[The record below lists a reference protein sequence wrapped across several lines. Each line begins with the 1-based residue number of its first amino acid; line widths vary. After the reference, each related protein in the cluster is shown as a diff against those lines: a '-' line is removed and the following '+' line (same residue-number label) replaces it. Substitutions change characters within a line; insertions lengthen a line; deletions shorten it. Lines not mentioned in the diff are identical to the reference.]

1 MNLFLVTSPFQ
12 YLCAEEA
19 KKSYNTNNNILLLV
33 EQPREPG
40 ISHLAHIY
48 NENEWD
54 HVIHVNRKQRS
65 FSVPRAIKQAQKI
78 NPSQKFQHFFH
89 GEYNAWRTKL
99 ILKNLDIETE
109 VYFDDG
115 SLTLSE
121 YDRHIK
127 THNIFY
133 RPRLVN
139 DLVVR
144 LQGLSAI
151 GQLPMSKSLQLFTM
165 FNINDPIVPIVQ
177 NKFKALRQRYGLN
190 EPSIFD
196 DSLALFLGQGSI
208 ECDGTKKDNYI
219 DLIKRFE
226 KKAGKPILYAPHRTE
241 SQEVREL
248 VKTIPN
254 LTYHDSSFPIEIEIA
269 EKGLSITDIGG
280 VSSTALFSLKLIYPH
295 IKIYTADQTAD
306 DYLNPISYNEIL
318 LMTQQLKKL
327 NVELF

>member
-12 YLCAEEA
+12 YLCAVEA
-19 KKSYNTNNNILLLV
+19 KKSYNTSGNILLLV

-48 NENEWD
+48 NESEWD
-54 HVIHVNRKQRS
+54 HVIHVTRKQRS
-65 FSVPRAIKQAQKI
+65 FSVPKAIKQAKKL
-78 NPSQKFQHFFH
+78 NPSKKFQHFFH

-99 ILKNLDIETE
+99 ILKNLNINTE

-127 THNIFY
+127 THNSFY

-139 DLVVR
+139 DMVIR

-151 GQLPMSKSLQLFTM
+151 GKLPMSKNLQIFTM
-165 FNINDPIVPIVQ
+165 FNINAPIVHIVQ
-177 NKFKALRQRYGLN
+177 NKFEALRQRYNLN
-190 EPSIFD
+190 VPSVFD

-208 ECDGTKKDNYI
+208 GCDGTKKDNYL
-219 DLIKRFE
+219 DLIKRFA
-226 KKAGKPILYAPHRTE
+226 KKTGKPILYAPHRTE
-241 SQEVREL
+241 NPEVREL

-280 VSSTALFSLKLIYPH
+280 VSSTALFSLKLIYPN
-295 IKIYTADQTAD
+295 IRIYTADQTKD
-306 DYLNPISYNEIL
+306 DYLNPISYDEIL
-318 LMTQQLKKL
+318 LMTQQLKDL
-327 NVELF
+327 QVELF